1 MGLSEVAPEVSFTV
15 WNPEDLTEGRV
26 PRWAVLG
33 RSNVGK
39 SSFLNA
45 LTHPKSLFRTG
56 RRPGVTVG
64 LIGVHMQLTKSSRS
78 QFEVVDL
85 PGYGFSEHS
94 VADHMRWQQLA
105 LRLREGSHA
114 CGLQWIWL
122 VDPARVPEA
131 EESQM
136 LSWLGREPFTL
147 LFTKSDQCTSVN
159 RRKEVESKWQ
169 SIIEHST
176 EGPYWVSSKSSEGL
190 PAIFKSARSFVKNWS
205 EVSQHGA

>member
-15 WNPEDLTEGRV
+15 WNPEDLPEGRV

-78 QFEVVDL
+78 QFRL
-85 PGYGFSEHS
+85 STRS
-94 VADHMRWQQLA
+94 V
-105 LRLREGSHA
+105 
-114 CGLQWIWL
+114 C
-122 VDPARVPEA
+122 
-131 EESQM
+131 
-136 LSWLGREPFTL
+136 
-147 LFTKSDQCTSVN
+147 
-159 RRKEVESKWQ
+159 
-169 SIIEHST
+169 
-176 EGPYWVSSKSSEGL
+176 
-190 PAIFKSARSFVKNWS
+190 
-205 EVSQHGA
+205 